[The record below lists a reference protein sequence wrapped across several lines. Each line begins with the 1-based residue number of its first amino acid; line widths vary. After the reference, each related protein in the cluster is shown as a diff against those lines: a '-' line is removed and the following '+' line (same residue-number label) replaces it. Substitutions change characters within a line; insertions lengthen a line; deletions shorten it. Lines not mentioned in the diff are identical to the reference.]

1 MQPSKRPPDSELHK
15 GECLQVVPEGATRVV
30 NKMSAKFSLAWQR
43 DQLMQERKKQE
54 AARDKLVDYA
64 RTLQTCN
71 VKNSWL
77 QSSNDRVMRK
87 NAERSVMAAL
97 QEQESGVEERRR
109 RLWRLLQDEEV
120 QLLQDMEGKSNRET
134 PEERQA
140 KMAERAKALREKRE
154 TERKQL
160 VDNKLDQLFRDKCQ
174 ELRNNQSRQLAQ
186 HVSAD
191 RAGQLRSRKEQLE
204 RLRQEDDMFNRLWA
218 ADGRAKEERERQ
230 RVQKEQERGEE
241 LMKELKMQME
251 ASEEQRRRDRELKE
265 EEAHLLV
272 RLSVC
277 LLTCC
282 SSLTGVCVQRQQQEV
297 LQLQMQREQHQK
309 LQLQVGRRQQLDE
322 SLREKMQRT
331 SREEQDELQM
341 DLQVLHQLLEKER
354 QEAADKKVKLRCE
367 QLRHIQYVQEEL
379 QKQKQTDE
387 QAQRLRDEQLQEA
400 YEQREKQIQLQ
411 RDARRRM
418 MEEIMATRRVQ
429 IAEKLRVNREQQ
441 LELLRE
447 REELNYLIEEM
458 NIAEAEEKQSQRQA
472 CVENKLN
479 LQEQVKER
487 QQNRRQQAI
496 DNMKEAEQ
504 MLMQEY
510 LYDLKEEEVLNR
522 PRFTGVPLHPLRRG
536 RDFAEF
542 PEEDLPSPPAG
553 PL

>member
-1 MQPSKRPPDSELHK
+1 MVSVTAGGLLLCSQ
-15 GECLQVVPEGATRVV
+15 TRL
-30 NKMSAKFSLAWQR
+30 SAKFSLAWQR
-43 DQLMQERKKQE
+43 DQLMQERMKQE

-64 RTLQTCN
+64 RTLQTCD

-77 QSSNDRVMRK
+77 QNSNDRVMRK
-87 NAERSVMAAL
+87 NAERSVLAAM

-120 QLLQDMEGKSNRET
+120 QLLQDMEGRSNKET

-140 KMAERAKALREKRE
+140 KMAARAKALREKRE
-154 TERKQL
+154 AERKQL
-160 VDNKLDQLFRDKCQ
+160 VDTKLDQLFREKSQD
-174 ELRNNQSRQLAQ
+174 LRNNQSRQLAQ
-186 HVSAD
+186 DVSAD
-191 RAGQLRSRKEQLE
+191 RAGQLRSRQQQLE
-204 RLRQEDDMFNRLWA
+204 RLRQEDQMFDRLWA

-230 RVQKEQERGEE
+230 RAQQEQQRGEE

-265 EEAHLLV
+265 EEALLLV
-272 RLSVC
+272 RPSARPPARPC
-277 LLTCC
+277 G
-282 SSLTGVCVQRQQQEV
+282 SLTRVHVCAQRQQQEV

-309 LQLQVGRRQQLDE
+309 LQLQLGRRQQLDE
-322 SLREKMQRT
+322 SLRQKMQRA
-331 SREEQDELQM
+331 SREEQDELQT
-341 DLQVLHQLLEKER
+341 DLLVLQRLLEKER
-354 QEAADKKVKLRCE
+354 QEAADKKVKLRSE

-379 QKQKQTDE
+379 LKQKQTDE
-387 QAQRLRDEQLQEA
+387 QAQRLRDEHLQEA
-400 YEQREKQIQLQ
+400 HEQREQQIQLQ

-458 NIAEAEEKQSQRQA
+458 KIAEAEEKQSQRQA

-479 LQEQVKER
+479 QQEQVKER
-487 QQNRRQQAI
+487 QQKRRQQAV

-510 LYDLKEEEVLNR
+510 LHDLKEEEVLNR
-522 PRFTGVPLHPLRRG
+522 PRFTGVTLHPLRRG
-536 RDFAEF
+536 QDLATA
-542 PEEDLPSPPAG
+542 PEEDLPSPP
-553 PL
+553 L

>member
-1 MQPSKRPPDSELHK
+1 
-15 GECLQVVPEGATRVV
+15 
-30 NKMSAKFSLAWQR
+30 
-43 DQLMQERKKQE
+43 MQERKKQE

-97 QEQESGVEERRR
+97 QEQESGVEDRRR

-120 QLLQDMEGKSNRET
+120 QLLQDMEGKSNKET

-160 VDNKLDQLFRDKCQ
+160 VDNKLDQLFREKCQ
-174 ELRNNQSRQLAQ
+174 ELRNNQSRQLVQ
-186 HVSAD
+186 HVSTD

-204 RLRQEDDMFNRLWA
+204 RLRLEDEMFNQLWA

-251 ASEEQRRRDRELKE
+251 ASEEQRRRDRVLKE
-265 EEAHLLV
+265 EEAHLL
-272 RLSVC
+272 
-277 LLTCC
+277 
-282 SSLTGVCVQRQQQEV
+282 RQQQEV

-458 NIAEAEEKQSQRQA
+458 KIAEAEEKQSQRQA

-479 LQEQVKER
+479 LQEQVNER